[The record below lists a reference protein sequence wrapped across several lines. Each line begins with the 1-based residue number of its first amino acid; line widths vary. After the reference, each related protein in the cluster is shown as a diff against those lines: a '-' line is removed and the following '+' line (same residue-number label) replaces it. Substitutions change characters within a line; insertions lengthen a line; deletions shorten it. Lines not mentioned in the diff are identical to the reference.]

1 MWGPQEAIS
10 APTPRILHV
19 YVAALTGLR
28 NMYSPDG
35 LHRNLLSQGRALET
49 APAWGMVGGKHIP
62 HTGEG

>member
-1 MWGPQEAIS
+1 
-10 APTPRILHV
+10 
-19 YVAALTGLR
+19 
-28 NMYSPDG
+28 MYSPDG